1 MASQAA
7 RAVLL
12 AAGQGKRMLSAR
24 PKVLHDVLGRSI
36 ILRILDALDELS
48 LEHVHVVVGHGA
60 EAVKNHLAARNPRT
74 NWSAHLQEPQLGTG
88 DALRQVAPSLK
99 EFKGT
104 LLVSVGDTPL
114 LTAATLG
121 NFIETHRRQGAVM
134 SLLTT
139 AVDDAKTYGRIVR
152 DRNGQVQKIVEHKD
166 ATEKQKEI
174 KEVNPAIYCFEWP
187 AIEPGLAQLKNDN
200 RQKEYY
206 LTDLLEWCVS
216 SKLKVASLL
225 VEDWREVLGINSRLE
240 LAEANSLLRDRV
252 VQRLALEDG
261 VTVVDPATTWV
272 GPEADIGQDC
282 VIMPFSHI
290 MGKVAIGP
298 GCIIGP
304 SAVIA
309 GPVEIGPR
317 STITQSMVTNCVI
330 GPDCRVG
337 PFAHIR
343 EHADIDGNCR
353 IGNFVE
359 VKKSTIGW
367 HTNVSHLSY
376 IGDAILGEKVN
387 IGAGTITA
395 NYDHITKQKQRTVIG
410 DGSSTGS
417 NSVLVA
423 PVTIGKESAV
433 AALTCVTKD
442 VPDGA
447 LAVGRAKQE
456 NREGYVAKKKE
467 KVRAAQV
474 VK

>member
-1 MASQAA
+1 MKSE
-7 RAVLL
+7 
-12 AAGQGKRMLSAR
+12 R

-36 ILRILDALDELS
+36 ILRIMDALDELS
-48 LEHVHVVVGHGA
+48 LEQVHVVVGHGA
-60 EAVKNHLAARNPRT
+60 DAVKDHLAAHSPKT
-74 NWSAHLQEPQLGTG
+74 NWSTHLQEPQLGTG
-88 DALRQVAPSLK
+88 DAVRKVVPSLAG
-99 EFKGT
+99 FKGT
-104 LLVSVGDTPL
+104 LLVSVSDTPL
-114 LTAATLG
+114 LTGKTLK
-121 NFIETHRRQGAVM
+121 NLIDTHVREKAIM

-139 AVDDAKTYGRIVR
+139 VVDDAKNYGRIVR
-152 DRNGQVQKIVEHKD
+152 DKKGQITKIVEHKD
-166 ATEKQKEI
+166 ATEAEREI
-174 KEVNPAIYCFEWP
+174 REVNPAIYCFEWP
-187 AIEPGLAQLKNDN
+187 AIEAGLAQLKNDN

-206 LTDLLEWCVS
+206 LTDLIEWCVQ
-216 SKLKVASLL
+216 SKLPLASAL

-240 LAEANSLLRDRV
+240 LSEANALMRDRV

-261 VTVVDPATTWV
+261 VTVVDPTTTWV
-272 GPEADIGQDC
+272 APEVQVGQDS
-282 VIMPFSHI
+282 VIMPFTTI
-290 MGKVAIGP
+290 MGDVAIAP

-317 STITQSMVTNCVI
+317 STVMQSMVTNCVI

-343 EHADIDGNCR
+343 EHADIAGSCR

-359 VKKSTIGW
+359 IKKSAIGW

-376 IGDAILGEKVN
+376 IGDAVLGDKVN

-395 NYDHITKQKQRTVIG
+395 NYDHITKKKQRTVIG

-423 PVTIGKESAV
+423 PVTVGKE
-433 AALTCVTKD
+433 AAIAASTTVTKD

-456 NREGYVAKKKE
+456 NKEGYVTKKKE
-467 KVRAAQV
+467 KTRGAQV